1 MSQILITDFAI
12 VFIWTVF
19 QVTTFLNLGRLPY
32 VFNVVLVSA
41 IIIICNLALF
51 KTFMMRINRVK
62 VSEAEIDF
70 EKRKNTMLSLISHE
84 IKMPVSTLQM
94 NMEMM
99 KASKDNPENLIL

>member
-1 MSQILITDFAI
+1 
-12 VFIWTVF
+12 
-19 QVTTFLNLGRLPY
+19 
-32 VFNVVLVSA
+32 
-41 IIIICNLALF
+41 
-51 KTFMMRINRVK
+51 MMRINRVK